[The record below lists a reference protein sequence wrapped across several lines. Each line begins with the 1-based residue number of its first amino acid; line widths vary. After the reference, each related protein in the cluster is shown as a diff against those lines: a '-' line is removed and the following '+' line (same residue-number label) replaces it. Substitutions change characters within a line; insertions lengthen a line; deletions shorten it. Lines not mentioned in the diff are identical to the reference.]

1 MLKRLLPF
9 LILAL
14 GIAGFLALRLTRPE
28 APPAVPQE
36 RSWLVEALTVTRAEH
51 VPVLP
56 LFGEL
61 VAPERV
67 SLVASVAA
75 RVAER
80 PVSDGQRVSEGTL
93 LVALD
98 DADLLP
104 PLRQAEA
111 EVADLEA
118 QVANERLRHDN
129 DRRALEREQE
139 LLASANRQLE
149 RNRSLVERNLT
160 SQADLDTARD
170 AVARA
175 RLSVT
180 TRESAVAEHPSRL
193 ASLEA
198 RLARARATL
207 EMAQRDRERGRVLAP
222 FDGVVSNVQVAP
234 GDQVA
239 ARAPLLSLYPAQ
251 GLELRARVP
260 HRYQAELA
268 SSLERGE
275 ILAATAEEGG
285 QRFVLSRLAG
295 DSDPAGTEAILTL
308 DGPAGGMRPGV
319 LAAVLLERPSVADTL
334 AVPFSALHGSNLLYR
349 IDDDSRLERRRVE
362 RLGETLSPEGER
374 WLLVRAAGP
383 VEGLAPGDRVIA
395 THLPNAMQGLRVEVV
410 EEQAETLTENLAEEA
425 GQ

>member
-1 MLKRLLPF
+1 MLKRLLPL

-14 GIAGFLALRLTRPE
+14 GIAGFMALRLTRPE
-28 APPAVPQE
+28 PPPAQPEE
-36 RSWLVEALTVTRAEH
+36 RSWRVEAMVVAPAER

-67 SLVASVAA
+67 RLVAPVAA

-80 PVSDGQRVSEGTL
+80 PVRDGQRVEAGEL

-104 PLRQAEA
+104 PLHQAEA

-118 QVANERLRHDN
+118 QVENERIRYEN
-129 DRRALEREQE
+129 DRTALAREREI
-139 LLASANRQLE
+139 LASANRQLE
-149 RNRSLVERNLT
+149 RNSSLAQRNLA
-160 SQADLDTARD
+160 SQTDLDNARD

-175 RLSVT
+175 QLSVT

-198 RLARARATL
+198 RLARARAAL
-207 EMAQRDRERGRVLAP
+207 ASARRDAERGRVVAP
-222 FDGVVSNVQVAP
+222 FAGVVSDVQVAP

-239 ARAPLLSLYPAQ
+239 ARAALLSLYPVE

-260 HRYQAELA
+260 SRFQNELA
-268 SSLERGE
+268 ESLARGE
-275 ILAATAEEGG
+275 VLTAVAEAGG

-295 DSDPAGTEAILTL
+295 DSDPSGTEAILTL
-308 DGPAGGMRPGV
+308 EGEAGGLRPGALV
-319 LAAVLLERPSVADTL
+319 AVLLERPGVADAL
-334 AVPFSALHGSNLLYR
+334 AVPFSALHGSDLLYR
-349 IDDDSRLERRRVE
+349 IDEDSRLERARVE
-362 RLGETLSPEGER
+362 RLGETLGPDGER
-374 WLLVRAAGP
+374 WLLVRAQ
-383 VEGLAPGDRVIA
+383 GLAEGDRVIA
-395 THLPNAMQGLRVEVV
+395 THLPNAMQGLRVEV
-410 EEQAETLTENLAEEA
+410 AEEPTP
-425 GQ
+425 

>member
-1 MLKRLLPF
+1 MLKRLLPL

-14 GIAGFLALRLTRPE
+14 GIAGFMALRLTRPE
-28 APPAVPQE
+28 PPPAVPQE
-36 RSWLVEALTVTRAEH
+36 RSWRVEALTVAHAEH

-67 SLVASVAA
+67 SLAAPIAA

-80 PVSDGQRVSEGTL
+80 PVRDGQRVAAGAL

-118 QVANERLRHDN
+118 QAENERLRHAN
-129 DRRALEREQE
+129 DRQALAREQE
-139 LLASANRQLE
+139 ILASANRQLE
-149 RNRSLVERNLT
+149 RNRSLVERNLA
-160 SQADLDTARD
+160 SQADLDAARD

-207 EMAQRDRERGRVLAP
+207 ETAGRDRERGRVLAL
-222 FDGVVSNVQVAP
+222 FDGVVTGVQVAP

-239 ARAPLLSLYPAQ
+239 ARAPLLSLYPGE

-260 HRYQAELA
+260 SRFQAELA
-268 SSLERGE
+268 ASLERGE
-275 ILAATAEEGG
+275 PLHATAEEGG
-285 QRFVLSRLAG
+285 QRFVLSGLAG
-295 DSDPAGTEAILTL
+295 ESDPAGTEAILVL
-308 DGPAGGMRPGV
+308 DGPAAGLRPGALV
-319 LAAVLLERPSVADTL
+319 AVLLERPAVADTQ
-334 AVPFSALHGSNLLYR
+334 AVPFAALHGSDLLYR
-349 IDDDSRLERRRVE
+349 INDDARLERQRVE
-362 RLGETLSPEGER
+362 RLGETIGPDGER
-374 WLLVRAAGP
+374 WLLVRAP
-383 VEGLAPGDRVIA
+383 GLAAGDRVIA
-395 THLPNAMQGLRVEVV
+395 THLPNAMQGLRVEV
-410 EEQAETLTENLAEEA
+410 AEAPAVEEA